1 MATRRCKRG
10 RRKGSKSCRRKPG
23 PKSTRRSRRS
33 RRRSRKCSRGKKK
46 GSKSCKRKPGPKKGS
61 RKKRR
66 TSNKRRKRR
75 KNRSISG
82 NPFLNKIGSIPRASR
97 SVEAANRRALANN
110 PFKSTF

>member
-10 RRKGSKSCRRKPG
+10 RRKGSMSSDVNLVLKVLEEPEEE
-23 PKSTRRSRRS
+23 

-61 RKKRR
+61 RRKRR

-75 KNRSISG
+75 KID
-82 NPFLNKIGSIPRASR
+82 PLVVTLF
-97 SVEAANRRALANN
+97 
-110 PFKSTF
+110 